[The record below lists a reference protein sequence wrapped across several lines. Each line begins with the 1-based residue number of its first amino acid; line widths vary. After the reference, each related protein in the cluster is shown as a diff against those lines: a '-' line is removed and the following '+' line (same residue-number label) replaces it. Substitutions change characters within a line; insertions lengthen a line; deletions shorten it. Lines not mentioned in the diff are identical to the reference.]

1 MKYKITIAVAIM
13 LLILSCGTKEQQTEQ
28 KDANDLI
35 FTTADEVN
43 ITGKYTEIDTSRK
56 AVLLLHMVGRDKSDY
71 DNLTPYLLYNGY
83 TVLALDFR
91 GHGNSDL
98 DYAQFTE
105 QDWQNLVLD
114 VEAGLDFLEKRGYSN
129 VAVIGASIG
138 ANVGFKHAVQD
149 RRIRA
154 LVLLS
159 AGEEY
164 HGVNILELAEFYDR
178 PVLFVASLDDKDA
191 AVAATKIYNAAGTE
205 YKEIKMY
212 QSGGHG
218 TDILAAQDGLP
229 AIMLTWLQKYYG

>member
-1 MKYKITIAVAIM
+1 MILLM
-13 LLILSCGTKEQQTEQ
+13 LLLISCGVQEEQTQQQTQQ
-28 KDANDLI
+28 KDPNELT

-43 ITGKYTEIDTSRK
+43 ITGKYTEVDTTRK
-56 AVLLLHMVGRDKSDY
+56 AVLLLHMVGHDKSNY
-71 DNLTPYLLYNGY
+71 DNLTLYLLQNGY

-98 DYAQFTE
+98 DYTQFTE
-105 QDWQNLVLD
+105 ENWQDLVLD
-114 VEAGLDFLEKRGYSN
+114 VEAGLDFLEKRGYSH

-138 ANVGFKHAVQD
+138 ANAGFKQAIQD

-154 LVLLS
+154 IVLLS

-164 HGVNILELAEFYDR
+164 HGINILQLAEFYDR
-178 PVLFVASLDDKDA
+178 PVLVVASLDDKGA
-191 AVAATKIYNAAGTE
+191 AIAATKIYNAAGTE

-218 TDILAAQDGLP
+218 TDLLANQDGLP
-229 AIMLTWLQKYYG
+229 AIMVTWLQKYYG